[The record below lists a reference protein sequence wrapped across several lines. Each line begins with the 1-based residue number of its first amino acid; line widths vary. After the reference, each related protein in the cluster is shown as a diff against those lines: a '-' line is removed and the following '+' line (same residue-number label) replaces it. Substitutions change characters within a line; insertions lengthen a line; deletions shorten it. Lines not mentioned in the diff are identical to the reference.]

1 MCLASLGQNLS
12 SPLDPL
18 IALGLFL
25 CNLCLSIQDNLE
37 YADLLATETAFDTE
51 ALDNNEENDDFL
63 SVVTSDNSASD
74 IVVVTGK

>member
-1 MCLASLGQNLS
+1 MCSDSLNQNLS

-25 CNLCLSIQDNLE
+25 NNRCHSTLDNPKYANLLT
-37 YADLLATETAFDTE
+37 TEASSDTA

-63 SVVTSDNSASD
+63 GIETSEASASD
-74 IVVVTGK
+74 TVAVPV